1 MNLRQAAK
9 TRMFIG
15 FDTYLDTNVSVF
27 TGNKPFIDLQ
37 TKYKSG
43 LKIVNDL
50 AARQSST
57 KTGYSEDKRNA
68 KNEMCTAAA
77 ILSGFA
83 LVAFKEKGK
92 TLEASQLHIS
102 ITDFTGLNDSEAPA
116 LVMSTYNLLHDN
128 IADLT
133 NLVAQS
139 DLDNLLALYNT
150 YINTQG
156 SSEAVN
162 ANSPVQTAEFNAAIN
177 DQMKLIAD
185 IRLLARKYMK
195 SNDSFYQGLIAAST
209 VPAVNVHHTTF
220 SLNLTDKAN
229 KTPIGNATGM
239 LTVSKNSGTSDA
251 QGYLTIEH
259 VRSGN
264 SQLTLKANGYKDIVI
279 EVMLT
284 SGHDN
289 HFDMEMEAA

>member
-15 FDTYLDTNVSVF
+15 FDTYLDTNSSVF
-27 TGNKPFIDLQ
+27 TGNQPFIDLQ
-37 TKYKSG
+37 TKYKAG
-43 LKIVNDL
+43 LIIVNTL

-68 KNEMCTAAA
+68 KNEMCTTAA

-83 LVAFKEKGK
+83 MVAFKEKGK
-92 TLEASQLHIS
+92 MLEASQLHIS
-102 ITDFTGLNDSEAPA
+102 ITDFLRLNDSDAPA
-116 LVMSTYNLLHDN
+116 LVMSTYNLLHDT

-133 NLVAQS
+133 NHVAQT
-139 DLDNLLALYNT
+139 DLDNLLALYNA

-156 SSEAVN
+156 SSQAVN
-162 ANSPVQTAEFNAAIN
+162 ANSPVQTAEFNSAIN
-177 DQMKLIAD
+177 NQMKLIAD
-185 IRLLARKYMK
+185 IRLLARKYMNN
-195 SNDSFYQGLIAAST
+195 STTFYDGLIAAST
-209 VPAVNVHHTTF
+209 VPAVSVHHTTF
-220 SLNLTDKAN
+220 SLNLKDKTTKA
-229 KTPIGNATGM
+229 PIGNATGM
-239 LTVSKNSGTSDA
+239 LTVSKNTGTSDS

-264 SQLTLKANGYKDIVI
+264 SQLTLKANGYKDMVI